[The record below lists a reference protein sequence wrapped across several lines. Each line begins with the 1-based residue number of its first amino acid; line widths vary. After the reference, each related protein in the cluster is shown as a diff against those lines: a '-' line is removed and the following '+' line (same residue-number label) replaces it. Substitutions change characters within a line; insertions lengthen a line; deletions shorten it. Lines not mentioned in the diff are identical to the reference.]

1 MNFSYRVK
9 LLGCTITQLMQQGFN
24 VNLDD
29 CKDGEFWVV
38 GCSSHELERK
48 VKRFGHKAIT
58 SYEAIR

>member
-1 MNFSYRVK
+1 
-9 LLGCTITQLMQQGFN
+9 MQQGFN